1 MIGQSTPASDRRDS
15 SIGLLVSV
23 RSAEEARAAL
33 TGGASLIDVKEP
45 ARGSLGAAGPSVWS
59 EVAAAVAGRVP
70 LSAALGEL
78 LDENRPD
85 PRLLGSAYQFAK
97 LGLSGCARHSDW
109 PARWSAAVALLPTE
123 TASVAVAYA
132 DWHVPDAPEPMEIVE
147 VAPRAGCQALLIDT
161 FDKSAGDLF
170 AHLGAGELRRLIAEA
185 RKSGLLVVLAGSL
198 SSVTVSQAAQ
208 LSPDLV
214 AVRGAVCRGSRCA
227 KVEEHLVRELA
238 SLLRE
243 KNRARPRQ
251 FA

>member
-1 MIGQSTPASDRRDS
+1 MTGQPTPASYQGDS

-33 TGGASLIDVKEP
+33 AGGASLIDVKEP
-45 ARGSLGAAGPSVWS
+45 SRGSLGAAGPAAWR

-78 LDENRPD
+78 LDEKRPD
-85 PRLLGSAYQFAK
+85 PGLLDSAYQFAK
-97 LGLSGCARHSDW
+97 LGLSNCGRFSDW
-109 PARWSAAVALLPTE
+109 PARWSSAVASLPQG

-132 DWHVPDAPEPMEIVE
+132 DWRAAQSPEPMAIVE

-170 AHLGAGELRRLIAEA
+170 DHLDAGELRGLIAEG
-185 RKSGLLVVLAGSL
+185 RKSGLLIVLAGSL
-198 SSVTVSQAAQ
+198 SSVTLSQAAR
-208 LSPDLV
+208 LAPDLV
-214 AVRGAVCRGSRCA
+214 AVRGAVCRGSRGA
-227 KVEEHLVRELA
+227 SVEKHLVRELA
-238 SLLRE
+238 FLLRE
-243 KNRARPRQ
+243 KNHAGTRQ